1 MFRSPLRSLTLTAA
15 AAATLLC
22 VAPAFAQE
30 SPPPGTNV
38 PPPMQA
44 MTAAKGSEDMTG
56 SLGFGLGV
64 TSGMTTLI
72 TPTTSIAAKYWLND
86 TLTVVPGFNFN
97 VTKPAPAG
105 STTTW
110 VFNPEAV
117 VLFVPFRS
125 TSTRLEV
132 GGGFGF
138 SLGKLAPNTNTDVIS
153 HLRPDSGG
161 RGALLRPLVLDGN
174 RCSLESHRLPQGR
187 RVLVDDQHHVE
198 HRRGVLLA
206 PSGSCSPIGR
216 PPLARLALSLTLP
229 RRQGRGPELFAISS

>member
-1 MFRSPLRSLTLTAA
+1 MFRSPLRSLILTAS

-64 TSGMTTLI
+64 TAGTQTLI
-72 TPTTSIAAKYWLND
+72 TPTTSIALKYWLND
-86 TLTVVPGFNFN
+86 TLVVVPAFNFN
-97 VTKPAPAG
+97 VNKPAPAG

-110 VFNPEAV
+110 TFNPEAV
-117 VLFVPFRS
+117 ILFVPFRS

-138 SLGKLAPNTNTDVIS
+138 SIGKPVGAVNTDVQIYV
-153 HLRPDSGG
+153 PIQAG
-161 RGALLRPLVLDGN
+161 
-174 RCSLESHRLPQGR
+174 
-187 RVLVDDQHHVE
+187 VE
-198 HRRGVLLA
+198 HFFTRWFSLGIA
-206 PSGSCSPIGR
+206 
-216 PPLARLALSLTLP
+216 ARANLIDYHKDVGFSSTITTTSNTNAVIPAASAVG
-229 RRQGRGPELFAISS
+229 QLFFYTD